1 MSHNRNTVT
10 IYCILNTR
18 FVENY
23 SLFINNPFFRMGRC
37 SAGIRRACV
46 LVVDTWLHCFKLNW
60 FVSRVQK
67 IEVSYKIRNGMLIF
81 YFSWNKQ
88 RTVDYTLYVNYTAYS
103 FEAMEMEFNR
113 FITWPD
119 KLAHTKLEIS
129 RWRTFWKSRNR
140 IMTLYFYIFAV
151 FTISIFCSFQNWKYC
166 TCQHFL
172 LMVCMTWFQ
181 LN

>member
-1 MSHNRNTVT
+1 MKIIPFSLIIPSSEWVAVALGYVEPVYLWLIRG
-10 IYCILNTR
+10 CIAL
-18 FVENY
+18 
-23 SLFINNPFFRMGRC
+23 S
-37 SAGIRRACV
+37 
-46 LVVDTWLHCFKLNW
+46 W

-140 IMTLYFYIFAV
+140 IMTLYFYIFDV